1 MAVGLAVGVSGGV
14 RGGAVPEGSTAP
26 TRILDWRDPRVAALV
41 RELGPAGPPAPL
53 DPLAPLAPLD
63 PARQIEVLHRAH
75 AWISGAVRPV
85 YSVQDERPVS
95 QVLRRGRGSC
105 SQRLAVLE
113 AVARAY
119 GVPTRVRGLLVDGTF
134 WYPRFPRLRRIV
146 PDQVLLAWPEFR
158 LGSPA
163 GSEGAPAPASWLT
176 VSQLLDGMRP
186 GGGAQGGA
194 QAGGFT
200 NAGSE
205 TLFEALSRTAIDW
218 DAAPALC
225 PSSGTGTGTGHGA
238 GAACD
243 LSAYV
248 LADLG
253 HHDSRDELFAR
264 HGQTLCGL
272 ARLVAEPVLGRRGA
286 AQARPTRSASSASSA
301 SSAPVTRRGR
311 GGRPRR

>member
-1 MAVGLAVGVSGGV
+1 MTSSLLRPRGRTHTASVGV
-14 RGGAVPEGSTAP
+14 VPEGSTAP
-26 TRILDWRDPRVAALV
+26 TRILDWRDPRVTALV
-41 RELGPAGPPAPL
+41 RELGAAGPAEPA
-53 DPLAPLAPLD
+53 D
-63 PARQIEVLHRAH
+63 PADPADPVRQIEALHRAH
-75 AWISGAVRPV
+75 AWIATAVRPV

-95 QVLRRGRGSC
+95 EVLRRGRGSC

-163 GSEGAPAPASWLT
+163 GAGASGASWLT
-176 VSQLLDGMRP
+176 VSQLLGGMRP
-186 GGGAQGGA
+186 GAGEQDGAQG
-194 QAGGFT
+194 GGFT

-218 DAAPALC
+218 DAAPAAC
-225 PSSGTGTGTGHGA
+225 PGA
-238 GAACD
+238 DPGATARAGSACD

-248 LADLG
+248 LSDLG

-286 AQARPTRSASSASSA
+286 A
-301 SSAPVTRRGR
+301 
-311 GGRPRR
+311 